1 YQPCAWARAALD
13 KGVDALIER
22 HDRDPDRDERC
33 PNPPGF
39 RDSLFQKEPRAQSVG
54 DVADGGQRRDEA
66 EVGVTEQAD
75 EREERDRQTGDAA
88 EQVRTA
94 DHPAYRADERLRAE
108 RNGANLP
115 HPFGRKYL
123 AQRAAHDQAAQ
134 KQKCLHQA
142 APPDSLVLCSVWETT
157 ATPTQ
162 MITVPIHR
170 ASETCSPS
178 SRHDINAFSV

>member
-1 YQPCAWARAALD
+1 EQAEPFDRSGSE
-13 KGVDALIER
+13 KGFNGFIER
-22 HDRDPDRDERC
+22 NDRDSERDEQR
-33 PNPPGF
+33 PLPPRF
-39 RDSLFQKEPRAQSVG
+39 RDSLFQKAPRAQGVG
-54 DVADGGQRRDEA
+54 DVADGGQRHDEA
-66 EVGVTEQAD
+66 EVGVTEHAD
-75 EREERDRQTGDAA
+75 EREERDRQTGDAD

-123 AQRAAHDQAAQ
+123 AQRAANDQAAQ

-142 APPDSLVLCSVWETT
+142 APPDSLVLCSVRETT

-162 MITVPIHR
+162 MTIVPIHR